1 MTPLECVREQDV
13 IDAIASGRWPGRVD
27 AELCEHV
34 SGCPVC
40 ADAAEVMAAFAAERD
55 QPSTDAA
62 VLPPAEIVWY
72 RAQMRARAEAAQL
85 AGRPMAVV
93 QALAIACAVGAMAAS
108 GETILPWLQAAF
120 ASVPPVASHL
130 IAAPASV
137 DILALTLRG
146 ASLAIAISLVLAPI
160 AVYLSAADE

>member
-1 MTPLECVREQDV
+1 MTPLDCVREQDV
-13 IDAIASGRWPGRVD
+13 IDAVASGRWPGRAG

-34 SGCPVC
+34 AGCPVC
-40 ADAAEVMAAFAAERD
+40 ADLAEVMVAFAAERD
-55 QPSTDAA
+55 QSSTDAA

-93 QALAIACAVGAMAAS
+93 QALAIACAVGAIAAGS
-108 GETILPWLQAAF
+108 ETVLTWLQAAF
-120 ASVPPVASHL
+120 ASIPVVAAHL
-130 IAAPASV
+130 MAAPAGE
-137 DILALTLRG
+137 DIFALTLRG
-146 ASLAIAISLVLAPI
+146 ACLAIAISLVLAPV